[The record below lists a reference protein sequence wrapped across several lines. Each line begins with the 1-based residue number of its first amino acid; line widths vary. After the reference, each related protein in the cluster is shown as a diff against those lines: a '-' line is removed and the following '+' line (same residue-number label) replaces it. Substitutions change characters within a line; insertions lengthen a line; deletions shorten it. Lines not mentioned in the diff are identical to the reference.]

1 MKTISLSNFSN
12 GVQEPRARV
21 TGGCISSRHFIL
33 GTTKLKPYRDTESES
48 LDTGVLTD
56 QKLTSVVRLNYNPTS
71 YDNSTTHILALGQAG
86 AADTNPKFYQK
97 STINTVTA
105 SFQAATTGEDTTGVV
120 IPGSLIAYKSKVYC
134 LKTLSNQTRLVEY
147 NRLTTTLTD
156 LGDIGA
162 SPTTQDLVAGIVPR
176 MIVHPKDN
184 KLYIATGSTVKSFDG
199 TTLSSAVTFSTEHN
213 ITSMTHLGSNIV
225 LGMVSKGGSGS
236 VLGLWS
242 GSTTSAE
249 LIDIVNF
256 GSDTLIVLAN
266 LNDTVVGVST
276 LSVGGSSDVGT
287 QNNVTIRGYA
297 GGTAVILKRIESVG
311 SDGSRVYPFPVIN
324 DNKLYFP
331 MSAYLNGEKVHQVWA
346 IYKNDN
352 TWVVV
357 PDRKVSNDTE
367 LGALSITGLSMIGDY
382 MWIAFSDGQFRRTN
396 DQELYTATSTYT
408 TLINPGMP
416 LEDCSKEKVL
426 RQVTVRYGSPTGA
439 SMSFNVDYS
448 VDGGTVYQTATAVT
462 GSTAKIGV
470 IEATNQTD
478 NSPYLSGR
486 EFIFQLELT
495 GYGEVYEIIYKYDL
509 INTTL

>member
-1 MKTISLSNFSN
+1 MKTISLNNFSN
-12 GVQEPRARV
+12 GIHEPRTRV

-33 GTTKLKPYRDTESES
+33 GTTKLTPYRDTVTES

-56 QKLTSVVRLNYNPTS
+56 QKLTSVVRVNYNPTS

-86 AADTNPKFYQK
+86 ASDTNPKFYQK
-97 STINTVTA
+97 STINSVTA
-105 SFQAATTGEDTTGVV
+105 SFQAAITGEDTTGVV
-120 IPGSLIAYKSKVYC
+120 IQGSLIAYKSKIYC
-134 LKTLSNQTRLVEY
+134 LKTLSNQTRLVEF

-156 LGDIGA
+156 LGDIGP
-162 SPTTQDLVAGIVPR
+162 SPTTQDSVSIVPK

-199 TTLSSAVTFSTEHN
+199 TTLSAAVTFSTEHN

-242 GSTTSAE
+242 GDTTSAV
-249 LIDIVNF
+249 LIDVINF
-256 GSDTLIVLAN
+256 GSDTLILLAN
-266 LNDTVVGVST
+266 LNDTVIGVSA
-276 LSVGGSSDVGT
+276 LSIGGSSDVGT

-311 SDGSRVYPFPVIN
+311 LGGSRVYPFPVVN

-331 MSAYLNGEKVHQVWA
+331 MSAWLNGQKIHQVWA
-346 IYKNDN
+346 VYQNGN
-352 TWVVV
+352 GWVVT

-367 LGALSITGLSMIGDY
+367 LDALSVTGLSMIGDY
-382 MWIAFSDGQFRRTN
+382 MWVAFSDGQFRRTN
-396 DQELYTATSTYT
+396 DQESYLATSSYT
-408 TLINPGMP
+408 TLVNPGMP

-448 VDGGTVYQTATAVT
+448 VDGGTVYQTATAVV
-462 GSTAKIGV
+462 GSTDKIGV
-470 IEATNQTD
+470 VEATAQTD

-486 EFIFQLELT
+486 EFIFNLELT
-495 GYGEVYEIIYKYDL
+495 GYGEIYEIIYKYDL